1 VKSASTSSPASVR
14 GERFCLLSA
23 GLLPGVRSPDR
34 LYWFKRIPVD
44 WCRTSTSAG
53 GRRVALRG
61 RDHAWPSLEWHSSA
75 VAIAWFDGRRQ
86 AAMPRTESTMASKV
100 FCDIAIS
107 ADGYVAGPGQ
117 TAEKPFGDGP
127 VDRLH
132 AWMFDTPDENRAEID
147 QVAAAGAFVMGRNM
161 FGAGRGEW
169 DLSWKGWWGD
179 NPPYHAPV
187 FVLTRHSREPL
198 AMEGGTTFTFV
209 TDGIESALDQARKA
223 AGDRDVA
230 IAGGAATVNQ
240 YLAAGLIDEIRT
252 HIAPVTIGAGERLF
266 DGVPPLNLKI
276 IAVRGASLT
285 THISYHVLH

>member
-1 VKSASTSSPASVR
+1 
-14 GERFCLLSA
+14 
-23 GLLPGVRSPDR
+23 
-34 LYWFKRIPVD
+34 
-44 WCRTSTSAG
+44 
-53 GRRVALRG
+53 
-61 RDHAWPSLEWHSSA
+61 
-75 VAIAWFDGRRQ
+75 
-86 AAMPRTESTMASKV
+86 
-100 FCDIAIS
+100 
-107 ADGYVAGPGQ
+107 
-117 TAEKPFGDGP
+117 
-127 VDRLH
+127 
-132 AWMFDTPDENRAEID
+132 
-147 QVAAAGAFVMGRNM
+147 MGRNM